1 MCHFTGPQG
10 LTRKQSQGI
19 QDHLR
24 EIQTRIEQLSTINV
38 QPQGS
43 GLAGQS
49 SQSLVPQNTQQFH
62 PGSSTEQDLS
72 EPPKNFTGNMVVDEA
87 GTRYV
92 DPTHWQA
99 VLNEV
104 GWFLGLIPFGPSG

>member
-19 QDHLR
+19 QEHLR
-24 EIQTRIEQLSTINV
+24 EIQTRIEQLSAINV
-38 QPQGS
+38 QPQGP
-43 GLAGQS
+43 GFAGQS
-49 SQSLVPQNTQQFH
+49 SQHLIPNALLPQ
-62 PGSSTEQDLS
+62 PGSSTEQGQSDLQ
-72 EPPKNFTGNMVVDEA
+72 KDYTGNMVVDQD

-104 GWFLGLIPFGPSG
+104 SYSLG

>member
-24 EIQTRIEQLSTINV
+24 QIQSRIEQLSAINV
-38 QPQGS
+38 QPQEP
-43 GLAGQS
+43 GLTG
-49 SQSLVPQNTQQFH
+49 
-62 PGSSTEQDLS
+62 PGSQQITANALYTQPGTSTEQDRS
-72 EPPKNFTGNMVVDEA
+72 ELQKSFTGNMVVDQDR
-87 GTRYV
+87 TRYL

-104 GWFLGLIPFGPSG
+104 GYSSVNLFGR

>member
-19 QDHLR
+19 QEHLR

-38 QPQGS
+38 QPHGPGLVGGS
-43 GLAGQS
+43 
-49 SQSLVPQNTQQFH
+49 SLRFIHDTLHPQ
-62 PGSSTEQDLS
+62 PGSSTSQSQS
-72 EPPKNFTGNMVVDEA
+72 ELQKVFTGNMVVDQD

-104 GWFLGLIPFGPSG
+104 SYSLRQSFAS